1 MAGTRGRTHGTKQ
14 IELIAWSGTTGELAA
29 QLRVSEQELL
39 DRLALAG
46 IPTDAYPIRVQC
58 PIANPQPLFK
68 SLWRKIET
76 IETASGPS
84 YRCWLEQYD

>member
-14 IELIAWSGTTGELAA
+14 IELVGWSGTAGELAA
-29 QLRVSEQELL
+29 QLRVTEEALL
-39 DRLALAG
+39 DRLALAD

-76 IETASGPS
+76 IETESGPS
-84 YRCWLEQYD
+84 YRSWLEQYD

>member
-1 MAGTRGRTHGTKQ
+1 MAGTRGRTHGTRT
-14 IELIAWSGTTGELAA
+14 IELVGWSGTTGELAA
-29 QLRVSEQELL
+29 QLRVSEEALL

-68 SLWRKIET
+68 SLWRRLDSSDV
-76 IETASGPS
+76 ADGPS